1 VVTCSGGVLV
11 PVINPHGLFEGQRLA
26 ACTDRAQL
34 YWPRLYCAAN
44 GYARLELH
52 YPTIA
57 ARCFHGFAEVPT
69 EQQVLDVVEEYV
81 RHFLAIPYKADG
93 QLWLQF
99 VTEDKYLR
107 RHKTADDEQ
116 SPEPPPDSREA
127 FAAGYSAWKEAR
139 QSSSKDED
147 GRFSEKF
154 PNYFR
159 KVAAEFPH
167 GIGIGEGGGGG
178 TGSGDGDGV
187 GDGVGSGVG
196 VLASSKTTKRAAILL
211 DALQLDETPSLLEI
225 LETAFAEAA
234 AMYPDK
240 TEKRICQHLVSQRR
254 NYEKLAAAEGMRA
267 VTPEIFFD
275 ARLWKESEHWR
286 KFLTPVAERNRR
298 DG

>member
-1 VVTCSGGVLV
+1 VLV

-34 YWPRLYCAAN
+34 FWPRLYCAAN
-44 GYARLELH
+44 GYGRLEFH

-57 ARCFHGFAEVPT
+57 GRCFHNFREVPS
-69 EQQVLDVVEEYV
+69 EQQISNVVEEYV
-81 RHFLAIPYKADG
+81 ANFLAIPYKADG

-107 RHKTADDEQ
+107 RHKSADDEQ
-116 SPEPPPDSREA
+116 SPAPPPDSREA

-139 QSSSKDED
+139 QATSKDDD

-159 KVAAEFPH
+159 NVSAEFPH
-167 GIGIGEGGGGG
+167 GIGIGGGIGVG
-178 TGSGDGDGV
+178 TGSGDGNGS
-187 GDGVGSGVG
+187 GVGSGVG
-196 VLASSKTTKRAAILL
+196 VPAASETTQRGAISVLAT
-211 DALQLDETPSLLEI
+211 LQLNETPSLIEI
-225 LETAFAEAA
+225 LETAFSEAS
-234 AMYPDK
+234 AMFPDK

-286 KFLTPVAERNRR
+286 KFLTPVAERDRR